1 MPNPSQVWSALRLT
15 SFRSKFF
22 AANPT
27 YEDIKVSPKGD
38 YLAATFFN
46 PDDVTESKLVVLV
59 H

>member
-1 MPNPSQVWSALRLT
+1 MERIGADLVPLEI
-15 SFRSKFF
+15 F

-46 PDDVTESKLVVLV
+46 PDDVT
-59 H
+59 